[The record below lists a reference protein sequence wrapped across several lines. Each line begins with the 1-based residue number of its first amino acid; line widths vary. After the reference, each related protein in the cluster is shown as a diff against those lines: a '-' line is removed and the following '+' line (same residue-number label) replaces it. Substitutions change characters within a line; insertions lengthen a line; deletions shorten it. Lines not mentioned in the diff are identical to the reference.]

1 MDYRQY
7 RDQDKIEAID
17 RIAQF
22 EEDAGLYDKVLLPE
36 G

>member
-1 MDYRQY
+1 MDYRQH